1 MVNRSVFDFGIY
13 SYPKRLEGTED
24 ALKYDAMTDEEKS
37 LAKWLSSLVS
47 FTELGCRSIKGG
59 WAYGKS

>member
-1 MVNRSVFDFGIY
+1 MANLSVFDFGIY

-37 LAKWLSSLVS
+37 LAKGFPSLVS
-47 FTELGCRSIKGG
+47 FTEYGCNSIKGG